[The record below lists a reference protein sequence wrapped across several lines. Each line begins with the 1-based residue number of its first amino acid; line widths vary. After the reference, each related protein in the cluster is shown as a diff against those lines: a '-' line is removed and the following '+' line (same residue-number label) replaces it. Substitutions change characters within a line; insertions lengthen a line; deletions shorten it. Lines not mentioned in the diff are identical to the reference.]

1 MKRAHIINP
10 VESTSSP
17 AEDNSTNFE
26 ITKMMEIK

>member
-17 AEDNSTNFE
+17 VEDSSTNFE